1 MRLPLL
7 FARRYFSSKKS
18 FSVINIISRVS
29 SFAVG
34 IPVAAMV
41 ILLSIFNGLSGLIAD
56 QNSLGNPDIRISPTR
71 GKVFCTDSLDVAQLV
86 SVEGVAAISSVLEES
101 VLVEYRGAQA
111 TAVLRGVDTLY
122 TEVVPIDKL
131 IVEGNYDLQFGD
143 LQQAVVGQGVAYT
156 LGVRTALFDPLVL
169 YTPNRGSVSML
180 LPISAAKSARLYPEG
195 IYALDANHDGTYI
208 FSTIEFA
215 QRLFDYPDR
224 LSSLEVAVEEGVS
237 ADKVAEA
244 LQERLGEGY

>member
-56 QNSLGNPDIRISPTR
+56 QNSLGNPDIRISPAR

-86 SVEGVAAISSVLEES
+86 NVAGVAAISSV
-101 VLVEYRGAQA
+101 
-111 TAVLRGVDTLY
+111 
-122 TEVVPIDKL
+122 
-131 IVEGNYDLQFGD
+131 
-143 LQQAVVGQGVAYT
+143 
-156 LGVRTALFDPLVL
+156 
-169 YTPNRGSVSML
+169 
-180 LPISAAKSARLYPEG
+180 
-195 IYALDANHDGTYI
+195 
-208 FSTIEFA
+208 
-215 QRLFDYPDR
+215 
-224 LSSLEVAVEEGVS
+224 
-237 ADKVAEA
+237 
-244 LQERLGEGY
+244 